1 MDLHPH
7 HVAGAASLL
16 SEPSRSIMLTY
27 MLDGRFHTSGELA
40 RAAGIT
46 PQTASFHLK
55 KLEEAGFLDQT
66 KQGRHRYYGLKDPAI
81 AQVIESLLTITPQA
95 PVSSFKQAAEDKA
108 IRYARTCYDHLA
120 GFLGIQIAKALVK
133 SDYVHEDHDQ
143 FILTAKGETFFTD
156 FGIDLETT
164 RRTRRSFC
172 HCCLDWSERKHH
184 LAGALGQAMLERF
197 LELDW
202 LRKKQGSRALLL
214 TETGKNGLSEVFGL
228 DISEVHKTH
237 DNKVYLR

>member
-1 MDLHPH
+1 MTLHPQ
-7 HVAGAASLL
+7 HVVAAASLL

-55 KLEEAGFLDQT
+55 KLEGAGFLGQT
-66 KQGRHRYYGLKDPAI
+66 KQGRHCYYGLKDPAI
-81 AQVIESLLTITPQA
+81 AKVIESLLTITPTAQ
-95 PVSSFKQAAEDKA
+95 VSSLKQAAEDQA
-108 IRYARTCYDHLA
+108 ICYARTCYDHLA
-120 GFLGIQIAKALVK
+120 GSLGILVANALVD
-133 SDYVHEDHDQ
+133 SGYVIQDRDQ
-143 FILTAKGETFFTD
+143 FNLTANGEIFFSN
-156 FGIDLETT
+156 FGIDVETA
-164 RRTRRSFC
+164 RRKRRSLS

-184 LAGALGQAMLERF
+184 VAGALGSAMLERF

-202 LRKKQGSRALLL
+202 LRRKPESRALLL
-214 TETGKNGLSEVFGL
+214 TEIGRTGFAEVFGL
-228 DISEVHKTH
+228 DISSIHKTH

>member
-1 MDLHPH
+1 MGLHPQ
-7 HVAGAASLL
+7 HVAAAASLL
-16 SEPSRSIMLTY
+16 SESSRSIMLTY

-81 AQVIESLLTITPQA
+81 AQVIESLLTITPPA
-95 PVSSFKQAAEDKA
+95 PVSSFKQAAEDQA

-120 GFLGIQIAKALVK
+120 GSLGIQVAKGLIANEYVK
-133 SDYVHEDHDQ
+133 QEHNQ
-143 FILTAKGETFFTD
+143 FILTAKGETFFSS
-156 FGIDLETT
+156 FGIDVETA
-164 RRTRRSFC
+164 RRKRRSFC

-184 LAGALGQAMLERF
+184 LAGALGHAMLERF

-202 LRKKQGSRALLL
+202 LRKKPESRALLL
-214 TETGKNGLSEVFGL
+214 TETGRNGLAEVFSL
-228 DISEVHKTH
+228 DISNIHKTH

>member
-1 MDLHPH
+1 MHPQ
-7 HVAGAASLL
+7 HVATAASLL
-16 SEPSRSIMLTY
+16 SDSSRSIMLTY

-66 KQGRHRYYGLKDPAI
+66 KQGRHRYYGLKDTSI
-81 AQVIESLLTITPQA
+81 AQVIESLLTITPPA
-95 PVSSFKQAAEDKA
+95 HISSFKQAAEDKA

-120 GFLGIQIAKALVK
+120 GSLGIQVAKALVD
-133 SDYVHEDHDQ
+133 SGYISQDHDQ
-143 FILTAKGETFFTD
+143 FFLTAKGTDFFSD
-156 FGIDLETT
+156 FGIDVETA
-164 RRTRRSFC
+164 RRKRRAFS

-184 LAGALGQAMLERF
+184 LAGALGHAMLERF

-202 LRKKQGSRALLL
+202 LRKKSDSRALLL
-214 TETGKNGLSEVFGL
+214 TEEGKYGFAEVFGL
-228 DISEVHKTH
+228 DFSDVHKTH

>member
-1 MDLHPH
+1 MGLHPQ
-7 HVAGAASLL
+7 HVAAAASLL
-16 SEPSRSIMLTY
+16 SESSRSIMLTY

-81 AQVIESLLTITPQA
+81 AQVIESLLTITPPAQ
-95 PVSSFKQAAEDKA
+95 VSSFKQAAEDQA

-120 GFLGIQIAKALVK
+120 GSLGIQVAKALVD
-133 SDYVHEDHDQ
+133 SGYIIQDHDQ
-143 FILTAKGETFFTD
+143 FILTAKGEAFFSN
-156 FGIDLETT
+156 FGINLETT
-164 RRTRRSFC
+164 RRKRRSFS

-184 LAGALGQAMLERF
+184 LAGALGSEMLERF
-197 LELDW
+197 LEMEW
-202 LRKKQGSRALLL
+202 LRRKPESRALLL
-214 TETGKNGLSEVFGL
+214 TEKGRNGFAEVFGL
-228 DISEVHKTH
+228 DTANIHKTH

>member
-1 MDLHPH
+1 MHPQ
-7 HVAGAASLL
+7 HVAAAASLL
-16 SEPSRSIMLTY
+16 SDSSRSIMLTY
-27 MLDGRFHTSGELA
+27 MLDGRYHTSGELA

-81 AQVIESLLTITPQA
+81 AQIIESLLTITPAA
-95 PVSSFKQAAEDKA
+95 PVSSFKQAAEDQA

-120 GFLGIQIAKALVK
+120 GSLGIQVAKALVD
-133 SDYVHEDHDQ
+133 SGYVVQDHDQ
-143 FILTAKGETFFTD
+143 YILTTKGETFFTSFD
-156 FGIDLETT
+156 INLETT
-164 RRTRRSFC
+164 RRKRRSFC

-184 LAGALGQAMLERF
+184 LAGALGHAMLERF

-202 LRKKQGSRALLL
+202 LRKKSDSRALLL
-214 TETGKNGLSEVFGL
+214 TEEGKYGFAEVFGL
-228 DISEVHKTH
+228 DFSDVHKTH

>member
-1 MDLHPH
+1 MHPQ
-7 HVAGAASLL
+7 HVATAASLL
-16 SEPSRSIMLTY
+16 SDSSRSIMLTY

-81 AQVIESLLTITPQA
+81 AQVIESLLSISP
-95 PVSSFKQAAEDKA
+95 PNHVSSFKQAAEDQA

-120 GFLGIQIAKALVK
+120 GSLGIQVAKALMD
-133 SDYVHEDHDQ
+133 SDYVNQVHDQ
-143 FILTAKGETFFTD
+143 FILTAKGEIFFSE
-156 FGIDLETT
+156 FGINLETT
-164 RRTRRSFC
+164 RRKRRSFC

-184 LAGALGQAMLERF
+184 LAGALGQAILERF

-202 LRKKQGSRALLL
+202 LRKKPESRALLL
-214 TETGKNGLSEVFGL
+214 TKIGRNGFAEVFGL
-228 DISEVHKTH
+228 DISRVHKTH